1 MSTFNQSPIN
11 YNRQTTQEVESE
23 FNSLINLIENS
34 SDPESPDSGM
44 TSSTNKQNKL
54 EIMSDT
60 EKMVDDLIQEV
71 DSKSNSPRGMELNLQ
86 NQSQNQNQT
95 IDLNT
100 MESINAVTDIKKEL
114 LDIEVNLNKVQKN
127 ETKLNLP
134 NFSNIAD
141 IEPPTYDQAM
151 QQKYQQQHKQGG
163 YVVERNTTYTVRP
176 IMPVS
181 RVNSQTVGNIPPIP
195 SYEYHGQQTN
205 NNNNNNNIPTI
216 TVGQNQGPTQ
226 LKPVTIPHHGSL
238 FYHQKSKS
246 NDQLLDISSNTP
258 MNRNYQNQNYNIG
271 SQQNLQS
278 YQINNL
284 KRNYHYQ
291 TAGPMRV
298 CKSMKTSPVST
309 PYFHRSKKS
318 SPIHTPGWSS
328 PNNSMTQSLNNNQ
341 HLPILP
347 MNVGHIGINQNLPM
361 INTITGSNT
370 KSTIKKT
377 KTTTANIKKEYKEK
391 PFRCPHPSKKNPNEQ
406 CTSSFSRPD
415 ELKRHVKIHDPNK
428 PYKCKFCDMGFSR
441 TDHLTTHTRTHTKE
455 KPYACEK
462 EGCDKRFARSDERLR
477 HHQVHEN
484 RAKRA
489 EAARLGHNIKKE
501 NKIIKQQA
509 IHNSQPMINNVS
521 SSGTSAFIVKG
532 PTSSVF
538 VPNNLMQTS
547 LTSSGVNSMTNSMT
561 SNMSNMTMNQS
572 SGHMTYAPPTPMM
585 TINNGSAYN
594 SNCPSGHNSG
604 YVTPNNGYNGHQ
616 QQDRQAKEEFINYG
630 NFH

>member
-1 MSTFNQSPIN
+1 MSTLSPIN
-11 YNRQTTQEVESE
+11 YKKQTSQEVESE
-23 FNSLINLIENS
+23 FNSLLNLIENTS
-34 SDPESPDSGM
+34 TDPESPDSGM
-44 TSSTNKQNKL
+44 TSSTNNQNRL

-60 EKMVDDLIQEV
+60 EKFVDDVIQEV
-71 DSKSNSPRGMELNLQ
+71 NSKSNSPRGMEFTHNINNTS
-86 NQSQNQNQT
+86 NQ
-95 IDLNT
+95 LNT
-100 MESINAVTDIKKEL
+100 MESIDAVGDIKKEL
-114 LDIEVNLNKVQKN
+114 LDIEENLNKVQKN

-151 QQKYQQQHKQGG
+151 QQKYQQNQNQGG

-176 IMPVS
+176 IMPIS
-181 RVNSQTVGNIPPIP
+181 RVNSQTVSNIPPIP

-205 NNNNNNNIPTI
+205 NSNHNIPTI

-258 MNRNYQNQNYNIG
+258 MNRNFINQQYNIG

-278 YQINNL
+278 YPINNL

-328 PNNSMTQSLNNNQ
+328 PNNSMTQSLNNNNNN
-341 HLPILP
+341 LPILP
-347 MNVGHIGINQNLPM
+347 MNIGHIGNNNLPM
-361 INTITGSNT
+361 INTITGNNT
-370 KSTIKKT
+370 KPIINAKKT
-377 KTTTANIKKEYKEK
+377 KTTQNIKKEYKEK

-406 CTSSFSRPD
+406 CSSSFSRPD

-509 IHNSQPMINNVS
+509 QQQQNMNNSF
-521 SSGTSAFIVKG
+521 TVKG
-532 PTSSVF
+532 PTSTVF

-585 TINNGSAYN
+585 AINNGSAYN

-604 YVTPNNGYNGHQ
+604 YVTPNSGYVGHQ
-616 QQDRQAKEEFINYG
+616 QQERQAKEEFINYG